1 MANNAEEMRMAPSHP
16 GELIR
21 EDILPS
27 LKMTITDLAAHLG
40 VSRVAM
46 SELVN
51 EKRGLSMEMAQRLG
65 KAFGN
70 GTRFWLALQMQHDLW
85 EAEQNTQVSV
95 KPLKWKK
102 STAA

>member
-1 MANNAEEMRMAPSHP
+1 MANEPAEMRMTSSHP

-21 EDILPS
+21 EDILPA
-27 LKMTITDLAAHLG
+27 LEMTITDLAAHLG

-51 EKRGLSMEMAQRLG
+51 AKRGVSMEMAQRLG

-70 GTRFWLALQMQHDLW
+70 GTRF
-85 EAEQNTQVSV
+85 SV
-95 KPLKWKK
+95 GTPD
-102 STAA
+102 AA